1 MTTLQNTLLLLENY
15 NALIKYHVK
24 AYKEGVSDEKKLDL
38 AFESIPDI
46 DIFKSEVE
54 QVLQQG
60 EYSKDFAYLLNRLYL
75 LSQSNSDLFASYSV
89 IEKFIYKEY
98 PLSKGLEQLSFSIYE
113 FIRDEV
119 FCRNLWDD
127 DKPPLAKMTEFQF
140 KNDESILW
148 QTYYLL
154 QNITEAYLIQEKQ
167 DIEHQLSFKSES
179 DKEKF
184 IQQQKE
190 IRAEKIINLSNDLC
204 DKNLPFLYTQNN
216 MMISQDNLFY
226 LLLSEV
232 MNGLSSEN
240 YVEYVQLD
248 YQRYRKKSYQWNFA
262 SSSLDNYLEFQ
273 SLFGFTKL
281 VWILANAMFIKDY
294 TEFAVSEPTEPIEVE
309 ENRQELEEYLD
320 RREKE
325 QDKEI
330 EKINRTAKPEYILSI
345 PILDLIY
352 REFNEEL
359 WDDITIME
367 FLDMF
372 TTKIKKQDKFKL
384 KPKQTTRFYFL
395 LKKIW
400 INSSNKSLFN
410 TEKEWVIPFL
420 HNYNLSYSA
429 YTNQFIRNEG
439 GMKHRN
445 FIKSV
450 DKILPKDEIE

>member
-1 MTTLQNTLLLLENY
+1 MNTLQNTLLLLEKY
-15 NALIKYHVK
+15 NALIKYHIKV
-24 AYKEGVSDEKKLDL
+24 YKEGILDERKLIFD
-38 AFESIPDI
+38 FESIPDI

-54 QVLQQG
+54 QILQQG
-60 EYSKDFAYLLNRLYL
+60 EYSEDFVYLLNRLYL
-75 LSQSNSDLFASYSV
+75 LSQSNSDLFASYSAV
-89 IEKFIYKEY
+89 EKLIYREY
-98 PLSKGLEQLSFSIYE
+98 PLSKDLEKFSFSVYE

-119 FCRNLWDD
+119 FCNKLWND
-127 DKPPLAKMTEFQF
+127 DKEPLAKMTEFQF

-154 QNITEAYLIQEKQ
+154 QSITEAYLIQKKQ
-167 DIEHQLSFKSES
+167 DIEHQLFFKSEP
-179 DKEKF
+179 DKEKS

-190 IRAEKIINLSNDLC
+190 IRAEEIINLSNDLC
-204 DKNLPFLYTQNN
+204 DKNLPFLYTRDNP
-216 MMISQDNLFY
+216 MISQDNLFY

-232 MNGLSSEN
+232 MNRLSSEN

-262 SSSLDNYLEFQ
+262 SSSLDNYSELQ
-273 SLFGFTKL
+273 PLFGFTKL
-281 VWILANAMFIKDY
+281 VRILANAMFIRDY
-294 TEFAVSEPTEPIEVE
+294 TEFAVTEPTKSIEIE
-309 ENRQELEEYLD
+309 ENKQELEEYLD
-320 RREKE
+320 RR
-325 QDKEI
+325 DKEI
-330 EKINRTAKPEYILSI
+330 EKTNRTIKPEYILSV

-384 KPKQTTRFYFL
+384 KPKQTARFYFL

-400 INSSNKSLFN
+400 INSPNKSLFN
-410 TEKEWVIPFL
+410 TEKEWVTPFL

-429 YTNQFIRNEG
+429 YSNQFIKNEG

-450 DKILPKDEIE
+450 DKTLPKDEIE

>member
-1 MTTLQNTLLLLENY
+1 MNTLQNTLLLLENY
-15 NALIKYHVK
+15 NALIKYHIK
-24 AYKEGVSDEKKLDL
+24 AYKESVSDERSLDL

-46 DIFKSEVE
+46 DIFKLEVE
-54 QVLQQG
+54 QILQQG
-60 EYSKDFAYLLNRLYL
+60 EYSEDFVYLLNRPYL
-75 LSQSNSDLFASYSV
+75 LSQSNSDLFASYSAV
-89 IEKFIYKEY
+89 EKLIYREY
-98 PLSKGLEQLSFSIYE
+98 PLSKDLEKFSFSVYE

-119 FCRNLWDD
+119 FCSKLWND
-127 DKPPLAKMTEFQF
+127 DKYPLTKMTEFQF

-167 DIEHQLSFKSES
+167 DVEHQFSFKSEP

-190 IRAEKIINLSNDLC
+190 IRAKEIINMSNGLC
-204 DKNLPFLYTQNN
+204 DKNLPFLHARDNP
-216 MMISQDNLFY
+216 MISQDNLFY

-232 MNGLSSEN
+232 MNRLSSKD
-240 YVEYVQLD
+240 YVEYVRLD

-273 SLFGFTKL
+273 PLSGFTKL
-281 VWILANAMFIKDY
+281 VRILANSMFIKDY
-294 TEFAVSEPTEPIEVE
+294 TEFAVSESAEPIELE

-330 EKINRTAKPEYILSI
+330 EKISRTAKPEYILSI

-372 TTKIKKQDKFKL
+372 TTEIKKQDKFKL

-420 HNYNLSYSA
+420 QNYNLSYSA

-445 FIKSV
+445 FMKSV

>member
-1 MTTLQNTLLLLENY
+1 MNTLQNTLLLLEKY
-15 NALIKYHVK
+15 NALIKYHLK
-24 AYKEGVSDEKKLDL
+24 AYKEGILDERKLNL
-38 AFESIPDI
+38 SFESIPDI

-54 QVLQQG
+54 QILQQG
-60 EYSKDFAYLLNRLYL
+60 EYSKDFSYSLNRLYL
-75 LSQSNSDLFASYSV
+75 LSQSNSDLFANYSA

-98 PLSKGLEQLSFSIYE
+98 PFSKDLEQFSFSVYE
-113 FIRDEV
+113 FVRDEV
-119 FCRNLWDD
+119 FCSNLWDD
-127 DKPPLAKMTEFQF
+127 DKEPLIKMTEFQF
-140 KNDESILW
+140 KNDETILW
-148 QTYYLL
+148 QTFYLL

-167 DIEHQLSFKSES
+167 DIEHQLSFKSEP
-179 DKEKF
+179 DKDKF

-190 IRAEKIINLSNDLC
+190 IRAEEIISLSNDLC
-204 DKNLPFLYTQNN
+204 DKNLPFLYTRNN
-216 MMISQDNLFY
+216 PLISQDNLFY

-232 MNGLSSEN
+232 MNRLSPKD
-240 YVEYVQLD
+240 YIEYVQLD
-248 YQRYRKKSYQWNFA
+248 YRRYRKKNYQWNFA
-262 SSSLDNYLEFQ
+262 SSSLDNYSEFQ

-281 VWILANAMFIKDY
+281 VRILANAMFIKDY
-294 TEFAVSEPTEPIEVE
+294 TELAVSEPAEPIEVE

-320 RREKE
+320 KREKE

-345 PILDLIY
+345 PILDLVY

-359 WDDITIME
+359 WDDLTIME

-372 TTKIKKQDKFKL
+372 TTEVKKQDKFKL

-400 INSSNKSLFN
+400 INSPNKSLFN

-420 HNYNLSYSA
+420 QNYHLSYSA

-445 FIKSV
+445 FMKSV

>member
-1 MTTLQNTLLLLENY
+1 MDTLQNTLLLLENY

-24 AYKEGVSDEKKLDL
+24 AYKESISDERRLRL
-38 AFESIPDI
+38 VFESITNI
-46 DIFKSEVE
+46 DLFKSEVE

-60 EYSKDFAYLLNRLYL
+60 EYSEDFAYLLNRLYL
-75 LSQSNSDLFASYSV
+75 LSQSNSDLFASYSAV
-89 IEKFIYKEY
+89 EKLIYKEY
-98 PLSKGLEQLSFSIYE
+98 PFSRDLEQFSFSVYE
-113 FIRDEV
+113 FVRDEV
-119 FCRNLWDD
+119 FCSTLWDD
-127 DKPPLAKMTEFQF
+127 DKEPLTKMTEFQF

-148 QTYYLL
+148 QAYYLL

-184 IQQQKE
+184 IQQEKE
-190 IRAEKIINLSNDLC
+190 KRAEEIISQSNDLC
-204 DKNLPFLYTQNN
+204 DKNLPFLYTRDNP
-216 MMISQDNLFY
+216 MISQDNLFY
-226 LLLSEV
+226 LLLSEM
-232 MNGLSSEN
+232 MNRLSSEN

-248 YQRYRKKSYQWNFA
+248 YRRYRKKSYQWSFA
-262 SSSLDNYLEFQ
+262 SSSLDNYSELQ
-273 SLFGFTKL
+273 PLSGFTKL
-281 VWILANAMFIKDY
+281 VRILANAMFIKDY
-294 TEFAVSEPTEPIEVE
+294 TMFAISEQTEPIEIE

-359 WDDITIME
+359 WDDLTIME

-372 TTKIKKQDKFKL
+372 TTEVKKQDKFKL

-400 INSSNKSLFN
+400 INSPNKSLFD
-410 TEKEWVIPFL
+410 TEKEWIIPFL
-420 HNYNLSYSA
+420 QNYNLSYSA
-429 YTNQFIRNEG
+429 YTNQFIKNEG
-439 GMKHRN
+439 GLKHRN
-445 FIKSV
+445 FMKSV

>member
-1 MTTLQNTLLLLENY
+1 M
-15 NALIKYHVK
+15 A
-24 AYKEGVSDEKKLDL
+24 
-38 AFESIPDI
+38 
-46 DIFKSEVE
+46 
-54 QVLQQG
+54 
-60 EYSKDFAYLLNRLYL
+60 
-75 LSQSNSDLFASYSV
+75 
-89 IEKFIYKEY
+89 
-98 PLSKGLEQLSFSIYE
+98 
-113 FIRDEV
+113 
-119 FCRNLWDD
+119 
-127 DKPPLAKMTEFQF
+127 EFQF
-140 KNDESILW
+140 KNDEVIPW

-167 DIEHQLSFKSES
+167 DIEHQLSFKSEP
-179 DKEKF
+179 DKEKS

-190 IRAEKIINLSNDLC
+190 IRAEEIINLSNDLC
-204 DKNLPFLYTQNN
+204 DKNLPFLYTRDNP
-216 MMISQDNLFY
+216 MISQDNLFY

-232 MNGLSSEN
+232 MNRLSSEN

-248 YQRYRKKSYQWNFA
+248 YQRYRKKNYQWNFA

-273 SLFGFTKL
+273 PLFGFTKL
-281 VWILANAMFIKDY
+281 VRILANLMFIKDY
-294 TEFAVSEPTEPIEVE
+294 AEFAVSESAEPIEVE
-309 ENRQELEEYLD
+309 ENRQELDEYLD

-367 FLDMF
+367 FLNMF
-372 TTKIKKQDKFKL
+372 TTEIKKQDKFKL

-400 INSSNKSLFN
+400 INSPNKSLFN
-410 TEKEWVIPFL
+410 TEKEWITPFL

-429 YTNQFIRNEG
+429 YTNQFIKNEG
-439 GMKHRN
+439 GLKHRN
-445 FIKSV
+445 FMKSV
-450 DKILPKDEIE
+450 DKILPKDAIE